1 MDELSQSVEKTR
13 QMTEEDALEIDP
25 AAAAE
30 ASEDLPDTYRRLRD
44 IAHQQLRR
52 YRPGATLNTTA
63 LVHEAWIRLSADQH
77 HMALPRDEFL
87 KLASTAMR
95 RLIVDYARRRNAIKR
110 GGGAFVIELDEQS
123 AESGGLPVLDVI
135 AMDAA
140 LRELGKFDAHLENVV
155 ECRFFAG
162 LTMDETAAV
171 LARPVRSV
179 ERDWARA
186 RAYLV
191 DALEPR

>member
-1 MDELSQSVEKTR
+1 
-13 QMTEEDALEIDP
+13 MTEKDALGVDV
-25 AAAAE
+25 AAE
-30 ASEDLPDTYRRLRD
+30 AHATEDLSDTYRRLRH

-63 LVHEAWIRLSADQH
+63 LVHEAWIRLSSDQD
-77 HMALPRDEFL
+77 HMALPRDEFM

-95 RLIVDYARRRNAIKR
+95 RLIVDYARRRHALKR
-110 GGGAFVIELDEQS
+110 GGGACVVELDEQS
-123 AESGGLPVLDVI
+123 AQAGGLPVLDVI
-135 AMDAA
+135 AVDAA
-140 LRELGKFDAHLENVV
+140 LRELGKLDGQLEKIV

-162 LTMDETAAV
+162 LTMDETASV
-171 LARPVRSV
+171 LARPIRSV